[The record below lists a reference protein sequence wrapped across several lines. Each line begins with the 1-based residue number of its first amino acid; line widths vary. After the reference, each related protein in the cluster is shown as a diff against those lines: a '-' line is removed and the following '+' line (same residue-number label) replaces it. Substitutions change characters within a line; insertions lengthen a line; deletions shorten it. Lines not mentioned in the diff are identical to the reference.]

1 MKTKFHIL
9 ILFNILAYIVYR
21 MILHSTKIQ
30 GNFDK
35 WVEFYE
41 KYNSPPFSYIEKLL
55 PFSSD
60 DLFFKISN
68 LAKKLSF
75 FITNAGYNIEEFD
88 DDDFHL
94 DLNINIQQNI
104 KTNITKYK
112 MNDIDIMYDEY
123 FNHSINEIN
132 ILEDAITNENILN
145 IKPILE
151 NGLNKNKIIILFIFF
166 IQQYQIF
173 QFLDRNFDLNKI
185 YYLQKNKTSIE
196 ELETY
201 HESLFNYEDNLEII
215 LLSKQFVEYHKDLGF
230 FNFDEL
236 KKKKIPKITK
246 TEKIML
252 DLFIKLKHMD
262 KEEYKNLNDLELSY
276 FLCLFERTV
285 KSINYL
291 GMANSLYK
299 KAVPHYNKDIFVLR
313 LAFIVFGIF
322 VNSIILIHYSDDN
335 KINKRKKKYK

>member
-1 MKTKFHIL
+1 
-9 ILFNILAYIVYR
+9 
-21 MILHSTKIQ
+21 MILRSTKIQ
-30 GNFDK
+30 GNYDK
-35 WVEFYE
+35 WKEFYE
-41 KYNSPPFSYIEKLL
+41 KYDSPPFSYIENLL

-68 LAKKLSF
+68 FAKKLSF
-75 FITNAGYNIEEFD
+75 FITNTGYNIEEFD
-88 DDDFHL
+88 EDDFHL
-94 DLNINIQQNI
+94 DININSEQYI

-151 NGLNKNKIIILFIFF
+151 KGLDRNKIIILFIFF

-173 QFLDRNFDLNKI
+173 QSLERNFDLNKI
-185 YYLQKNKTSIE
+185 YYLQKNKTNIE

-201 HESLFNYEDNLEII
+201 QESLFNYEDNLEIL
-215 LLSKQFVEYHKDLGF
+215 LLSKQFVEYHKDYGF
-230 FNFDEL
+230 FNFDEF
-236 KKKKIPKITK
+236 KNKKIPKITK

-262 KEEYKNLNDLELSY
+262 KEEYKNLNDYELSN

-285 KSINYL
+285 KSVNYL

-299 KAVPHYNKDIFVLR
+299 KALPHYNKDIFSLR

-322 VNSIILIHYSDDN
+322 VNSLISMYYSDDDKN
-335 KINKRKKKYK
+335 IKRKNKYK